1 MILQSPAFGLLV
13 RSICSVILFVVV
25 SNFTRAE
32 ETMKYP
38 LAVAVGKDSTVYV
51 ADRDLP
57 GIWKFA
63 DGKWSIYFQASKKFR
78 TPLNAVRCLAI
89 DNDGKLLAGDS
100 AARDIFRFDDAGQ
113 PQPLTKG
120 NVGMPMA
127 IAVAKDGSIYAAD
140 IEIHRIVKVPSAG
153 GEPEII
159 TELSAVRGL
168 AIDAEGRLVAVN
180 HGKDAVLQISPDGK
194 ERKVLVEG
202 KPFNFS
208 HHVAIGVAGELYI
221 VDGYNKS
228 VWKVDPGTAP
238 VEIIKGE
245 PLKNPVGI
253 ALQDGKLLIA
263 DPHSK
268 AIYRRSDDGK
278 LEELGK

>member
-1 MILQSPAFGLLV
+1 MTLQSPVIQSLV
-13 RSICSVILFVVV
+13 RPICCVILFVMASKVI
-25 SNFTRAE
+25 RAE

-168 AIDAEGRLVAVN
+168 AIDADGRLIAVN
-180 HGKDAVLQISPDGK
+180 HGKDAVLQISLDGK

-208 HHVAIGVAGELYI
+208 HHVVIGAAGELYV

-228 VWKVDPGTAP
+228 VWKVDPGAAP